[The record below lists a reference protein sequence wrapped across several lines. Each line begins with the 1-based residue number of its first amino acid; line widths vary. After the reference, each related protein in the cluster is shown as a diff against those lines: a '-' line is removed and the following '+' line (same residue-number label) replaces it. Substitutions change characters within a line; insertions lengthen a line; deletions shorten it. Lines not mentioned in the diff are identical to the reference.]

1 METQGPQGTPPSPR
15 KPHYYVCLGST
26 GSSKVVLEH
35 IVSHIPT
42 GRGVA
47 FFLQIPKTPLPF
59 HTTMSITAAKDGMLI
74 EADTIYLLP
83 SDMEASLSG
92 DVLSLSAERSGS
104 LDAFLRS
111 LAVEHRERAIVV
123 MLADVRRS
131 CSQGIKRI
139 KEEGGLV
146 IVQDPD
152 SEECHPPVGECL
164 DMKLADLVARPLD
177 IPQHILH
184 WITHL
189 GRLVPESEPVV
200 LSSTSVELQKIV
212 SLLRAHSGHD
222 FSLYKKNT
230 LRRRI
235 ERRMIAQ
242 KIDTLSN
249 YIRLLEAEAGER
261 ESLLKEILI
270 GVTNFFRDTEAFQ
283 ALKTVYLPQ
292 ILQNVM
298 QDKTLRIW
306 VAGCSTGEEA
316 YSIAMSVLEA
326 CENQNRDIDL
336 RIFASDIDKD
346 AIDIAR
352 EGRYPK
358 TIAAEVSAERLKN
371 FFYEGVHE
379 YKIKPEIK
387 ERIIFAVHNA
397 VRDPPF
403 SKVDLISCR
412 NLMIYLEPV
421 LQQKLLRIFH
431 YGLNPG
437 GFLFLGSSETTGD
450 ANNLFTPLDK
460 KWKFFERKSGGPFPS
475 RTLDIEASQSVRQ
488 TPTERIRA
496 DLPGLRRPS
505 IRELSQSFLMSSYV
519 PPSLI
524 CDSAGDILF
533 VHGRMS
539 EFLETAQGEAHMN
552 VFTMARDEIKL
563 EVSRGFQKVL
573 SSREAVRFK
582 DIKVKRHNDLLSID
596 IVVRPV
602 SELSYQQR
610 LIIISFEATHAEP
623 LTPENVIHLDQRYLD
638 ERTQNIERELLFT
651 REHMQT
657 LVEQLETS
665 NEELKSMNEE
675 LQSSNEEL
683 QSSNEELETAKEE
696 LQAVNEELV
705 TLNTELQIKIEE
717 LSSAHNDLDNFLS
730 SSSIAT
736 IFLNRYLLI
745 TRYSRSATKIF
756 NLIPSDIG
764 RSLGDFA
771 TQMKYD
777 RVLQDAEEVL
787 NILAPIER
795 IVEMKDNRTLFMR
808 ITPYKTAAN
817 VIDGV
822 VIGFSDITEQNRLE
836 KSAAMYQSICEKI
849 PNGLL
854 VFDQNEKVIFANEE
868 FCNCLGLRSAELP
881 STTLNDLGIHGIPQ
895 HDKRSW
901 TGKIRLQG
909 ELEHAM
915 TAEATVTEVNFL
927 LAMPHY
933 LLIIYKLESNP

>member
-1 METQGPQGTPPSPR
+1 MPS
-15 KPHYYVCLGST
+15 
-26 GSSKVVLEH
+26 
-35 IVSHIPT
+35 
-42 GRGVA
+42 GRGLAV
-47 FFLQIPKTPLPF
+47 FLTLSCDAQSVPSNERLLQF
-59 HTTMSITAAKDGMLI
+59 HTAMSMVEARSGMVVQ
-74 EADTIYLLP
+74 ADTVYIIP
-83 SDMEASLSG
+83 PAQEAHLRENN
-92 DVLSLSAERSGS
+92 LI
-104 LDAFLRS
+104 LDAARPASVDGLLQS
-111 LAVEHRERAIVV
+111 LALDQRERAIAVI
-123 MLADVRRS
+123 LAGVGPEVF
-131 CSQGIKRI
+131 QGMKRI

-146 IVQDPD
+146 IM
-152 SEECHPPVGECL
+152 EEAEPGYGTKATEPFDV
-164 DMKLADLVARPLD
+164 KIADLVSRPLD

-184 WITHL
+184 WINNQ
-189 GRLVPESEPVV
+189 GRLVPDSEPIAAP
-200 LSSTSVELQKIV
+200 STGAELQKIV

-222 FSLYKKNT
+222 FTLYKKNT

-242 KIDTLSN
+242 KVDSLSN
-249 YIRLLEAEAGER
+249 YIRLLETETLER
-261 ESLLKEILI
+261 ERLLKEILI
-270 GVTNFFRDTEAFQ
+270 GVTSFFRDPEAYDVF
-283 ALKTVYLPQ
+283 KTVVIPQ
-292 ILQNVM
+292 LLQNVM
-298 QDKTLRIW
+298 QDGSLRIW
-306 VAGCSTGEEA
+306 IPGCSTGEEV
-316 YSIAMSVLEA
+316 YSIAICLMEA
-326 CENQNRDIDL
+326 CESLASNIDL

-358 TIAAEVSAERLKN
+358 SIAAEISAERLKN

-379 YKIKPEIK
+379 YKVKPEIK
-387 ERIIFAVHNA
+387 ERIIFAVHNV

-403 SKVDLISCR
+403 SKVNLISCR

-431 YGLNPG
+431 YALNPG

-450 ANNLFTPLDK
+450 ASSLFLPIDK
-460 KWKFFERKSGGPFPS
+460 KWKFFERKSSGSFPS
-475 RTLDIEASQSVRQ
+475 RPMDFEAKQNHR
-488 TPTERIRA
+488 PIPRERAQA
-496 DLPGLRRPS
+496 DLPIQRRPS
-505 IRELSQSFLMSSYV
+505 IRELSQGFLMASYV

-539 EFLETAQGEAHMN
+539 DFLETAQGEAHMN

-563 EVSRGFQKVL
+563 ELSRCFQRVL
-573 SSREAVRFK
+573 GHHEPVRFK
-582 DIKVKRHNDLLSID
+582 DLKITRHNDLLSID
-596 IVVRPV
+596 LVVRPAME
-602 SELSYQQR
+602 SSFHQR
-610 LIIISFEATHAEP
+610 LIVVSFEATHSEP
-623 LTPENVIHLDQRYLD
+623 LTAENVIQLDQHRID
-638 ERTQNIERELLFT
+638 EHTQNLERDLLFT
-651 REHMQT
+651 REHMQA

-717 LSSAHNDLDNFLS
+717 LSTANNDLDNFLS

-795 IVEMKDNRTLFMR
+795 IVELKDNRTLFMR
-808 ITPYKTAAN
+808 ITPYKTAEN

-836 KSAAMYQSICEKI
+836 KCAAMYRAVCEKI
-849 PNGLL
+849 PSGLL
-854 VFDQNEKVIFANEE
+854 VVDQNGKVVFANQE
-868 FCNCLGLRSAELP
+868 FCKHLNMRP
-881 STTLNDLGIHGIPQ
+881 SDVHTSTLNELSIQGIPEQ
-895 HDKRSW
+895 VNRSW

-909 ELEHAM
+909 RREHAM
-915 TAEATVTEVNFL
+915 TAEASISEINFL

-933 LLIIYKLESNP
+933 LLIVHKVESNA